1 MKYRVVFAPEARDD
15 FQALKARVRAEVRD
29 AIVRHLMPQPTQVSR
44 SRIKRLRGTRR
55 PQYRLRV
62 GDVRIFYDVLE
73 DTVEVLAI
81 VEKAKAS
88 AWLEEMGDD

>member
-1 MKYRVVFAPEARDD
+1 MKYRVVFAPEALDD
-15 FQALKARVRAEVRD
+15 FRALRARVRAEVRD
-29 AIVRHLMPQPTQVSR
+29 AIVRHLMQQPTQVSR
-44 SRIKRLRGTRR
+44 SRIKRLRATRR

-62 GDVRIFYDVLE
+62 GDVRIFYDVIE